1 MPKASQGSSTRGGDH
16 GPVVDRSEELGD
28 HTVNF
33 LTFRED
39 IDQTPLLKG
48 LADDRCQCPHWGY
61 VTKGSLTYRFADHE
75 EVFEA
80 GDAFYLPPGH
90 IGVGNEPGTEYV
102 QFSPTDEL
110 QKVSSVIMKNMER
123 AQGR

>member
-1 MPKASQGSSTRGGDH
+1 MPALGLRDQGR
-16 GPVVDRSEELGD
+16 
-28 HTVNF
+28 
-33 LTFRED
+33 
-39 IDQTPLLKG
+39 
-48 LADDRCQCPHWGY
+48 
-61 VTKGSLTYRFADHE
+61 LTYRFADHE

-80 GDAFYLPPGH
+80 GDAFYIPPGH